1 MKAVFL
7 SNKARHLLN
16 LVIPLGPSGRGS
28 PVCVLLGESLIHPSG
43 ATIRRKHI
51 SKDGCPWKRDLWFIQ
66 PWIFNVLQTVGPG
79 LLPAKLKRKKRV
91 VLWAKL
97 FEGVRMGLGNEA
109 PYLVSQSQWD
119 LQQQLSQWW
128 VKQSSGNQPT
138 WVWKSTHMPWIA
150 SPYSKWIRGV

>member
-7 SNKARHLLN
+7 SNKAIHLLN

-128 VKQSSGNQPT
+128 VKRSLHESENQLTCHGLLLLIPSG
-138 WVWKSTHMPWIA
+138 
-150 SPYSKWIRGV
+150 